1 MIAVRFVDRMRSAV
15 RRPARKLLT
24 PGPTTAPLMQ
34 PVGPQVPDDQHVQQ
48 VLDLC
53 MRMGE
58 VLLASGEGSGETTDT
73 MLRVANAFGLATV
86 DVDITFTAV
95 TICCHRGMAATPIT
109 SLRVVKYRALDLTLL
124 ATVYRL
130 VEDVERGRLD
140 LLATASALDR
150 AVKAVHPYPRWVA
163 TAGLAGLAGAV
174 ALLLGAPWVAVP
186 VAAVITAVIDVIGRL
201 LAHRR
206 LPAFYRQVLG
216 GFIATGATT
225 AFIGIGVLPEGTE
238 AALVVAAGITVL
250 LSGFAV
256 VSTVQDAIGGYA
268 VTAAGRAAEIAVASA
283 GLLSGVVLGL
293 KLAQRAGVQLD
304 VAAELPADG
313 TQITT
318 ALLASAA
325 AAAFYAVGGYAAP
338 QALLF
343 AALAGAA
350 GLGSFVLLSLVG
362 LGPVAA
368 SGGAAIVVGVAA
380 GLLRRRGRVPLGSVP
395 PLVIALAG
403 IVPLLPGLT
412 AYRGFYQLAVEG
424 VADGL
429 VTVTLALAIGLALA
443 AGVALGQYLVR
454 PNAIPLSSLPPPPP
468 AERG

>member
-1 MIAVRFVDRMRSAV
+1 M
-15 RRPARKLLT
+15 
-24 PGPTTAPLMQ
+24 
-34 PVGPQVPDDQHVQQ
+34 
-48 VLDLC
+48 
-53 MRMGE
+53 
-58 VLLASGEGSGETTDT
+58 
-73 MLRVANAFGLATV
+73 
-86 DVDITFTAV
+86 
-95 TICCHRGMAATPIT
+95 
-109 SLRVVKYRALDLTLL
+109 
-124 ATVYRL
+124 
-130 VEDVERGRLD
+130 
-140 LLATASALDR
+140 
-150 AVKAVHPYPRWVA
+150 
-163 TAGLAGLAGAV
+163 
-174 ALLLGAPWVAVP
+174 
-186 VAAVITAVIDVIGRL
+186 ITAVIDVISRL

-225 AFIGIGVLPEGTE
+225 AFIGIGVLPAGTE

-343 AALAGAA
+343 AALAG
-350 GLGSFVLLSLVG
+350 
-362 LGPVAA
+362 
-368 SGGAAIVVGVAA
+368 
-380 GLLRRRGRVPLGSVP
+380 
-395 PLVIALAG
+395 

>member
-1 MIAVRFVDRMRSAV
+1 M
-15 RRPARKLLT
+15 
-24 PGPTTAPLMQ
+24 
-34 PVGPQVPDDQHVQQ
+34 
-48 VLDLC
+48 
-53 MRMGE
+53 
-58 VLLASGEGSGETTDT
+58 
-73 MLRVANAFGLATV
+73 
-86 DVDITFTAV
+86 
-95 TICCHRGMAATPIT
+95 CC
-109 SLRVVKYRALDLTLL
+109 
-124 ATVYRL
+124 
-130 VEDVERGRLD
+130 
-140 LLATASALDR
+140 
-150 AVKAVHPYPRWVA
+150 
-163 TAGLAGLAGAV
+163 
-174 ALLLGAPWVAVP
+174 
-186 VAAVITAVIDVIGRL
+186 
-201 LAHRR
+201 
-206 LPAFYRQVLG
+206 LP
-216 GFIATGATT
+216 
-225 AFIGIGVLPEGTE
+225 GTE

-343 AALAGAA
+343 AALAG
-350 GLGSFVLLSLVG
+350 
-362 LGPVAA
+362 
-368 SGGAAIVVGVAA
+368 
-380 GLLRRRGRVPLGSVP
+380 
-395 PLVIALAG
+395 